1 MPILCFSPPDS
12 TSFQSSSASHPGT
25 EPEKKKRSHQ
35 LQCYLKAGDI
45 FGVAGKVWSIWGWKG
60 PERNWKHDSAENSM
74 MSPWYWQQL
83 ALPLKLSAKILGHS
97 LMRKK
102 QLLDPPM
109 LGRGQ
114 GQNCGGCRKE
124 LKQSSVWG
132 LPLCDITKGN
142 LHFFFKHI
150 QNK

>member
-12 TSFQSSSASHPGT
+12 TSFQSSSASHPGR

-45 FGVAGKVWSIWGWKG
+45 FGAAGKVWSIWGWRG
-60 PERNWKHDSAENSM
+60 PERNWKYDSAENSM

-83 ALPLKLSAKILGHS
+83 ALSLKLSAKILGHS

-102 QLLDPPM
+102 TTPRPPHAWKGTRTKLWGVSQRVKTIIC
-109 LGRGQ
+109 LGFATLWHHKGQ
-114 GQNCGGCRKE
+114 F
-124 LKQSSVWG
+124 
-132 LPLCDITKGN
+132 T
-142 LHFFFKHI
+142 FFFF
-150 QNK
+150 